1 MHSNLLMTAGMLL
14 LDRLY
19 IVPHSIL
26 CVCRCLALHAS
37 SAAAIFSA
45 FMTPSR
51 RHCQSVLL
59 LTPPYLAQANITHRC
74 SCTRAACLTLFEY
87 IPMQACLAWWN
98 VVSPFGGFG
107 STAALAFVLI
117 VAAVKAIFEDK
128 KRHQEDHR
136 TNKSTAH
143 VVHADGQ
150 NPTYP
155 GSRNLWLQCLLQ
167 TVQT

>member
-1 MHSNLLMTAGMLL
+1 MLGPACFFCCCHLFCFHDPIPTAL
-14 LDRLY
+14 
-19 IVPHSIL
+19 SI
-26 CVCRCLALHAS
+26 CLAAY
-37 SAAAIFSA
+37 
-45 FMTPSR
+45 PS
-51 RHCQSVLL
+51 LL
-59 LTPPYLAQANITHRC
+59 GTGK
-74 SCTRAACLTLFEY
+74 CTRAACLTHFEY
-87 IPMQACLAWWN
+87 IPTQACLAWWN